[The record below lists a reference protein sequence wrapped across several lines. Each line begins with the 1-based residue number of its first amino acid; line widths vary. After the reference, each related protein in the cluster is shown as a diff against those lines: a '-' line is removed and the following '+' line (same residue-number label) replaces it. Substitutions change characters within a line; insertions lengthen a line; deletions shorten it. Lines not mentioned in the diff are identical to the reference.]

1 MSLGWEM
8 TVVRKHFT
16 AVTHRHSW
24 GSRVS
29 CILSVCGLVLG
40 WHVEY
45 PLSLYNTLLVIDRY
59 LYLAGGPGYFF
70 ALEKPILKKLISPQ
84 MVDVAE
90 LWLRNKG
97 RLRIGASTG

>member
-24 GSRVS
+24 G
-29 CILSVCGLVLG
+29 LQGLLHPECLWPCPRLARGV
-40 WHVEY
+40 
-45 PLSLYNTLLVIDRY
+45 SLYNTLLVIDRY

-70 ALEKPILKKLISPQ
+70 ALEKPILKNLISPQ